1 MSTNVKVGFS
11 SIKEKTLGLRKEVD
25 QIEFTVNA
33 EADDVIKVD
42 CQFKDYQGSLVK
54 TRKLVKAVLVDSVI
68 AETIGDPIVVV
79 TDDATLNVTSTTGT
93 QLTSAIT
100 ADDDC
105 IIDAVSKNDGTI
117 SFDVG
122 NDVGADYYKLLV
134 MIGEHVFI
142 SPIITFSAS

>member
-54 TRKLVKAVLVDSVI
+54 TRKLVKAVLVDSVV

>member
-11 SIKEKTLGLRKEVD
+11 SVKEKTLGLRKEVD

-33 EADDVIKVD
+33 EDTNVIKVD
-42 CQFKDYQGSLVK
+42 CQFKDFQGSLVK
-54 TRKLVKAVLVDSVI
+54 TRKLVKAVLVDSIV
-68 AETIGDPIVVV
+68 AKTIGDPIVVV

-93 QLTSAIT
+93 QLTATIT

-105 IIDAVSKNDGTI
+105 IVDAVSKNDGTI

-122 NDVGADYYKLLV
+122 NAVGADYYKLLV

-142 SPIITFSAS
+142 SPIIAFAA